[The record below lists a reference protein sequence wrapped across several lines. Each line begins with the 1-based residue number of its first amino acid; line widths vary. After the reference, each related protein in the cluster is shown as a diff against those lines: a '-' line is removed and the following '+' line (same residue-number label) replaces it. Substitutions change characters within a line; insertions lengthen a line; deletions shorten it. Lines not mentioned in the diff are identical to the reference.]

1 MFYITYITVFA
12 LGAIIGSFLNVVI
25 LRSGTGIGF
34 LRGSFCFTCRAA
46 LRFYE
51 MVPIFSF
58 LAQKGRCRSCRA
70 KIHFQY
76 PLVETLAGILFV
88 GVWLREMG
96 GATLLDVVLRI
107 GAYENILPRLVV
119 LWAIVSVLLVIAAYD
134 IRHKIIKD
142 SFVYTF
148 IVLAFAP
155 ALSNLGFEN
164 WDFSAGGGFGNW
176 EHLLSHLTAGLVF
189 FLLFAAVWFLSRGK
203 WMGFGDAKL
212 AAGVGV
218 FFGFSM
224 GTAALILSFW
234 IGAIVSILLLFAKQH
249 KKLFSGLKNLTI
261 KSEIPFAP
269 FLVFGF
275 FVVYL
280 LQIDFGDIAQIFIV
294 SSI

>member
-1 MFYITYITVFA
+1 MLPFTFFVIFA

-51 MVPIFSF
+51 LVPIFSF
-58 LAQKGRCRSCRA
+58 VAQKGRCRSCRA

-76 PLVETLAGILFV
+76 PLVETLTGVLFV

-107 GAYENILPRLVV
+107 GAYENILPRLAV
-119 LWAIVSVLLVIAAYD
+119 LWAIASVLLIIAAYD

-142 SFVYTF
+142 TFVYVF
-148 IVLAFAP
+148 IALAFAH
-155 ALSNLGFEN
+155 AFSNLGFGN
-164 WDFSAGGGFGNW
+164 WDLFGIWNLEFGIW
-176 EHLLSHLTAGLVF
+176 EYLLDHLIAGLTF
-189 FLLFAAVWFLSRGK
+189 FLIFTAVWFLSRGK

-212 AAGVGV
+212 AAGIGV
-218 FFGFSM
+218 LLGFSL
-224 GTAALILSFW
+224 GAAALVLSFW
-234 IGAIVSILLLFAKQH
+234 TGAAISVLLLAAKH
-249 KKLFSGLKNLTI
+249 LKKLSPRLKTLTI

-269 FLVFGF
+269 FLVAGTLAVYFWNIRF
-275 FVVYL
+275 F
-280 LQIDFGDIAQIFIV
+280 DIASVFV
-294 SSI
+294 M

>member
-12 LGAIIGSFLNVVI
+12 LGAIVGSFLNVVI

-142 SFVYTF
+142 TFVYIF
-148 IVLAFAP
+148 IALAFVP
-155 ALSNLGFEN
+155 ALSNLGFGN
-164 WDFSAGGGFGNW
+164 WDLSAGGGFGIW
-176 EHLLSHLTAGLVF
+176 KHLLDHLTAGFAF
-189 FLLFAAVWFLSRGK
+189 FLLFAAVWFLSR
-203 WMGFGDAKL
+203 
-212 AAGVGV
+212 V
-218 FFGFSM
+218 
-224 GTAALILSFW
+224 LSFW